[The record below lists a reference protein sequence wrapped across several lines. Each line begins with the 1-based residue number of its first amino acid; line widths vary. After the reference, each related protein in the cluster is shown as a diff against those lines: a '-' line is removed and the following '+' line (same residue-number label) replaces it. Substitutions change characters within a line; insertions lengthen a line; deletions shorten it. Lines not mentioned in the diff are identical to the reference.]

1 MVAKVK
7 AGRSY
12 RFDPC
17 LWDTM
22 DPPVGV
28 RQGNLRKGDIVTVVN
43 LPGCPKANTM
53 GHCHIKSQEGEFLGL
68 VSTGSL
74 EVI

>member
-1 MVAKVK
+1 MKKVK
-7 AGRSY
+7 VGRSY

-28 RQGNLRKGDIVTVVN
+28 RRGLLHKGDTVMVAN
-43 LPGCPKANTM
+43 MPGCPRANTM

-68 VSTGSL
+68 VSVNSL